1 MTLPPRSADRE
12 RHAST
17 DPATPE
23 YWFLRVRFCSFDD
36 SDFPVEASLCR
47 LAPARPPS
55 RSCPK
60 CDGCPARLLAI
71 VRTPARQITPRHF
84 RWPCKTPALLLQG
97 SRLPFQVALAATRD
111 CVLEARPLFL
121 QRIYSEISIIG

>member
-47 LAPARPPS
+47 LA
-55 RSCPK
+55 SCPAAFSFL
-60 CDGCPARLLAI
+60 PQMR
-71 VRTPARQITPRHF
+71 
-84 RWPCKTPALLLQG
+84 
-97 SRLPFQVALAATRD
+97 RLPRSLTRD
-111 CVLEARPLFL
+111 CLHNRSSDYPTPLSLAMQNAGPPSPGKSVTVPGRSRSNHRLRFGGAPLFL
-121 QRIYSEISIIG
+121 QQICSEISLIG